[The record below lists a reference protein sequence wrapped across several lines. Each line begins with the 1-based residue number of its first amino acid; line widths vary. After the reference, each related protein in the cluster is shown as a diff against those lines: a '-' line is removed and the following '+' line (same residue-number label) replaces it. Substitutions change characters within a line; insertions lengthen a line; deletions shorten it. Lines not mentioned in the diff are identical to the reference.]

1 MLRATD
7 LYLLC
12 KVASVLHSWPQNCIQ
27 SSSQWST
34 NGPIIDFK
42 NASILICSLETWR
55 TSEISKFFKWGRFL
69 WQWVDYSKQ
78 NKLLRYHMS
87 CCIIDTFSLP
97 HNGPSGNCAYIHTYS
112 TTMFHTSISKV
123 RIVAFLFLL
132 IFAIKLIIKIVTWNV
147 LLDIMIINTGTSVL
161 FQTSKVIHGTILTVL
176 DYFSWNID
184 CPWKLVF

>member
-7 LYLLC
+7 LYLFC

-55 TSEISKFFKWGRFL
+55 TSEISKFFKWGRLL

-87 CCIIDTFSLP
+87 CCIIDTFSFQEIV
-97 HNGPSGNCAYIHTYS
+97 HTYIHTLPQCFTLVYQKCWLLLFYS
-112 TTMFHTSISKV
+112 Y
-123 RIVAFLFLL
+123 LFL
-132 IFAIKLIIKIVTWNV
+132 
-147 LLDIMIINTGTSVL
+147 
-161 FQTSKVIHGTILTVL
+161 Q
-176 DYFSWNID
+176 
-184 CPWKLVF
+184 